1 MELLPF
7 RIIKSDYTS
16 KEMLPRAVFTEFF
29 TT

>member
-1 MELLPF
+1 MELLPS
-7 RIIKSDYTS
+7 RVIKNDHTS